1 MMGFAP
7 TQAPSWQESLWVQ
20 ASPSEQALPSA
31 WFGLEHV
38 PLAGSQ
44 IPATWH
50 WSSAGQTPGFAPMQ
64 LPAWQVSVCVQ
75 ASPSAQALP
84 SAWFGLEHVPLAGS
98 QTPATWHWSSA
109 VQTTGFLPLQAPA
122 RQVSVW
128 VQASPSSQTVPFGRG
143 AGSQL
148 SLASWHTPVLQ
159 ASPAAEQSRAA
170 PPQTPAAQR
179 SFAVQKRPS
188 SQAVPSAWFGLE
200 QAPFA
205 GLQTPATWHWSRAV
219 QMTGLAPMQ
228 LPAWQVSVCV
238 QASPSEQAL
247 PSALSGLEQVPFAG
261 SQTPAAWHWSRAA
274 HTTGFVPVQV
284 PAWQASVCVQALL
297 SLQALPFGLSGFEQ
311 VPLAG
316 SQTPATWH

>member
-1 MMGFAP
+1 MPA
-7 TQAPSWQESLWVQ
+7 WQVSLRVQ
-20 ASPSEQALPSA
+20 ASPSVQALPSVL
-31 WFGLEHV
+31 FGLEHV
-38 PLAGSQ
+38 PLAGSHP
-44 IPATWH
+44 PAPCHCPRAVQRT
-50 WSSAGQTPGFAPMQ
+50 GFAPMQ
-64 LPAWQVSVCVQ
+64 LPAWQVSVWVQ

-128 VQASPSSQTVPFGRG
+128 VQASPSSQAVPFGRG

-159 ASPAAEQSRAA
+159 ASPAAEQSRAV
-170 PPQTPAAQR
+170 PPQTPAAQV
-179 SFAVQKRPS
+179 SFTVQKRPS
-188 SQAVPSAWFGLE
+188 SQVVPSAWFGLE

-247 PSALSGLEQVPFAG
+247 PSALSGLEQERNAG
-261 SQTPAAWHWSRAA
+261 AQGPAACHWSRAA
-274 HTTGFVPVQV
+274 HTTGFVPVQG
-284 PAWQASVCVQALL
+284 PAWQVSVWVQA
-297 SLQALPFGLSGFEQ
+297 SPSTQALPSALSGLEQ
-311 VPLAG
+311 TPLAG
-316 SQTPATWH
+316 SQVPATWH